1 MGFLGLANKYDTFSG
16 GKMGLRFLTNL
27 FKIKLLD
34 YYMFL
39 SWGFNVVVIVLIQLL
54 NGQILNGEKIVK

>member
-1 MGFLGLANKYDTFSG
+1 
-16 GKMGLRFLTNL
+16 MGLRFLTNL

-39 SWGFNVVVIVLIQLL
+39 SWGFNGVFFLFFVFNSVVKWANPKQ
-54 NGQILNGEKIVK
+54 EK